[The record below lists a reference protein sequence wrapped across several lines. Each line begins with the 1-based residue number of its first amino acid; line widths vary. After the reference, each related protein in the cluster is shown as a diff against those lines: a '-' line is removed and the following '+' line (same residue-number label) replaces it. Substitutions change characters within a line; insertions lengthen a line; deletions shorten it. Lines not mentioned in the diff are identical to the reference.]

1 MIIML
6 KVNGGINKIFSNIE
20 EAVDYLCK
28 DSNRSRETT
37 QKNIEKAL
45 RNKKYVYNNYR
56 WRIKENI
63 NAE

>member
-6 KVNGGINKIFSNIE
+6 KINGGINKIFSDIE

-28 DSNRSRETT
+28 DSNRHRETT

-45 RNKKYVYNNYR
+45 KNKKYVYNNYR
-56 WRIKENI
+56 WRIKENL

>member
-28 DSNRSRETT
+28 DSNRNRDTT
-37 QKNIEKAL
+37 QKNI
-45 RNKKYVYNNYR
+45 
-56 WRIKENI
+56 
-63 NAE
+63 

>member
-28 DSNRSRETT
+28 DSNRSRETN

-45 RNKKYVYNNYR
+45 KNKKYVYNNYR

>member
-20 EAVDYLCK
+20 KAVDYLCK

-45 RNKKYVYNNYR
+45 KNKKYVYNNYR

>member
-6 KVNGGINKIFSNIE
+6 KVNGGINKIFSKIE
-20 EAVDYLCK
+20 EAVEYLCK

-45 RNKKYVYNNYR
+45 KNKKYVYNNYR

>member
-6 KVNGGINKIFSNIE
+6 KVNGGIHKTFSNIE

-28 DSNRSRETT
+28 DSNRSRATT
-37 QKNIEKAL
+37 QKNIEKVL
-45 RNKKYVYNNYR
+45 KNKKYIYNNYR
-56 WRIKENI
+56 WRVKENI

>member
-28 DSNRSRETT
+28 DSNRSRKTT
-37 QKNIEKAL
+37 QKNIEKAFK
-45 RNKKYVYNNYR
+45 NKKYVYNNYR

>member
-6 KVNGGINKIFSNIE
+6 KVNGGINKIFFNIE

-45 RNKKYVYNNYR
+45 KNKKYVYNNYR

>member
-45 RNKKYVYNNYR
+45 KNKKYVYNNYS

>member
-28 DSNRSRETT
+28 DPNRSRETT

-45 RNKKYVYNNYR
+45 KNKKYVYNNYR

>member
-28 DSNRSRETT
+28 DCNRSRETT
-37 QKNIEKAL
+37 KKNIEKAL
-45 RNKKYVYNNYR
+45 KNKKYVYNNYR

-63 NAE
+63 NA

>member
-28 DSNRSRETT
+28 DSNRST
-37 QKNIEKAL
+37 
-45 RNKKYVYNNYR
+45 KKYR
-56 WRIKENI
+56 KSIKK
-63 NAE
+63 

>member
-1 MIIML
+1 MIIIL
-6 KVNGGINKIFSNIE
+6 KVNGGINKIFPNIE

-45 RNKKYVYNNYR
+45 KNKKYVYNNYR

>member
-6 KVNGGINKIFSNIE
+6 KVNGGINKIFSDIE

-28 DSNRSRETT
+28 DSNRNRETT

-45 RNKKYVYNNYR
+45 KNKKCVYNNYR
-56 WRIKENI
+56 WRIKENL